1 MRHGFLYSLSFP
13 NGNDR
18 QVNGIP
24 NQYGWSGGGAWC
36 FLGGGGDAVCPFY
49 REACLFPR
57 GVLVSGDSL
66 GVRERFSTI
75 HMLNGSL
82 RRE

>member
-1 MRHGFLYSLSFP
+1 MEFRT
-13 NGNDR
+13 
-18 QVNGIP
+18 GIT
-24 NQYGWSGGGAWC
+24 GLGVVLGV

-75 HMLNGSL
+75 CTSNGSL
-82 RRE
+82 RRG